1 MSYVYD
7 VGEKLLEDFEDGFD
21 CVPSAGAATHV
32 HDHSETKFPDIITGK
47 RKEKYSLLI
56 N

>member
-21 CVPSAGAATHV
+21 RVPSAGAAPHV
-32 HDHSETKFPDIITGK
+32 HNHGETKLPDIITGK
-47 RKEKYSLLI
+47 RK
-56 N
+56 